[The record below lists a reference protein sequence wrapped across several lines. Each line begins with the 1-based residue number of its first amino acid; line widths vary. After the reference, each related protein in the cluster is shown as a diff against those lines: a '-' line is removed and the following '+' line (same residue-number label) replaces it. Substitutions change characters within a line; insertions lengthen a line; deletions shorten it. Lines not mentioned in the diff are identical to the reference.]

1 MNHTKLLLINSLL
14 FLIIFS
20 CKKEKKVKENLS
32 SISEI
37 ENLKQ
42 KVNDIDLQNSKF
54 YLLSKDTGNQ
64 YLLKKL
70 YFESDMES
78 FNFKENIMFDKTGA
92 AIMEPLEY
100 IVLNKEFNND
110 KILVK
115 VQNKWTNEKS
125 TFYFRYDSKKNLVY
139 QLENDKIIKV
149 LIDSLSLKSIK
160 NIYVPPC
167 QEFQT
172 DEYEIKDCL
181 EEYVKYE
188 EKNRVLKNDFN
199 WYPRLD
205 CSKYFNEEFCMEL
218 DAISNKK

>member
-1 MNHTKLLLINSLL
+1 MNHTKLLLINSL
-14 FLIIFS
+14 FLLIVFS

-32 SISEI
+32 SIVEI
-37 ENLKQ
+37 ENIKQ

-54 YLLSKDTGNQ
+54 YLLSKDTDNQ
-64 YLLKKL
+64 YFLKKL

-78 FNFKENIMFDKTGA
+78 FQFKENIMFDKTGM

-100 IVLNKEFNND
+100 IVLSKEFDND

-115 VQNKWTNEKS
+115 VQNKWTKKKL
-125 TFYFRYDSKKNLVY
+125 TFYFRYDSKKNIVY
-139 QLENDKIIKV
+139 QLENDKIIKA

-167 QEFQT
+167 EEFET
-172 DEYEIKDCL
+172 NEYEIKDCL

-188 EKNRVLKNDFN
+188 EKNRLIKNDFS

-205 CSKYFNEEFCMEL
+205 CNKYFDKEFCKEL
-218 DAISNKK
+218 DAISNNK